1 MMSLR
6 AVARSAPRTLT
17 RLSSAAIR
25 QTRVAQ
31 PNSLLR
37 ASWVPLRATQLSA
50 SFSTTPLRQAA
61 DNEVDQELLAKLDSE
76 LQFENQ
82 MKENEQLPAS
92 VKDFLD
98 NSPFELKD
106 EPGKQDVYL
115 VRKFGD
121 ET

>member
-1 MMSLR
+1 MSLR

-17 RLSSAAIR
+17 RLSSTAIR

-31 PNSLLR
+31 PSALLRTTWAPLR
-37 ASWVPLRATQLSA
+37 ASQLSS
-50 SFSTTPLRQAA
+50 SFSTNSLMRSSE
-61 DNEVDQELLAKLDSE
+61 NETDQELLEKIESE
-76 LQFENQ
+76 LQFENEA
-82 MKENEQLPAS
+82 KEADKQPAS
-92 VKDFLD
+92 IKDFLE
-98 NSPFELKD
+98 NTSFELKD

>member
-17 RLSSAAIR
+17 RLSSTAIR

-31 PNSLLR
+31 PSSLLR
-37 ASWVPLRATQLSA
+37 TSWAPLRTTQLSA

-61 DNEVDQELLAKLDSE
+61 DNEVDQELLAKLESE
-76 LQFENQ
+76 LQFEDE
-82 MKENEQLPAS
+82 MKANEQLPAS
-92 VKDFLD
+92 IKDFLD

-115 VRKFGD
+115 VRKLGD